1 MEKQN
6 NETEKVKDKPEF
18 ENLQALIE
26 ATDKENPKPEDLSA
40 MQKYLNDNAAFV
52 TVNSISRKAFER
64 AVEVSSS
71 SALMREMFNR
81 QIKEK
86 RKDLGIEAASPVEKI
101 LIDQVV
107 LCWFRLNNLEILHAV
122 KTHEGHSVETGLYW
136 EKRLNS
142 AQRRLLK
149 ATETLTKVQKHL
161 SEANL
166 REQQARN
173 SRGKSAILANK
184 LLKDLSN

>member
-1 MEKQN
+1 MENK
-6 NETEKVKDKPEF
+6 TEALENKSEF
-18 ENLQALIE
+18 EDLQALIK

-40 MQKYLNDNAAFV
+40 MQKYLDGNDALV
-52 TVNSISRKAFER
+52 QVNSISQKAFER
-64 AVEVSSS
+64 AVEISSS
-71 SALMREMFNR
+71 SALIREMFNR

-86 RKDLGIEAASPVEKI
+86 QKDLGIETATPIEKI

-107 LCWFRLNNLEILHAV
+107 LCWFRLNNMEILHAS
-122 KTHEGHSVETGLYW
+122 KTHEGHSTETGLYW

-161 SEANL
+161 AEADL
-166 REQQARN
+166 RQQQARN
-173 SRGKSAILANK
+173 SRGKSAVLANK
-184 LLKDLSN
+184 LLKDLTNEI